1 MKKKIQH
8 ALNNTADYLE
18 IAISSLVIVIIVI
31 AFIGLVQNF
40 GFFMVNK
47 QDTEAFTTSLGSIMN
62 IVIGIEFL
70 KMLTK
75 HNLSSVVEVLMFAIA
90 RKLLID
96 HPNIKEYLI
105 GVIAITVLLVARKF
119 LFIQGLDDKK

>member
-1 MKKKIQH
+1 
-8 ALNNTADYLE
+8 
-18 IAISSLVIVIIVI
+18 
-31 AFIGLVQNF
+31 
-40 GFFMVNK
+40 MVNK